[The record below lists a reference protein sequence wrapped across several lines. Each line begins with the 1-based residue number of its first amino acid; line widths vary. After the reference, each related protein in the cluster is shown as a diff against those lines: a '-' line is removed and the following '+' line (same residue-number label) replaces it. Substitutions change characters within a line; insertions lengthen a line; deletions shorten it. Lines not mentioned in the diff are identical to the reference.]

1 MGRMVQLRAF
11 VRMGALFFRAC
22 CKLGKGTKKG
32 PFHAERELRTAEPNM
47 ARKRAEEGEGGD
59 RPAPITNDYAPPRDE
74 KTGPTATRVRAPGL
88 RGQVR

>member
-1 MGRMVQLRAF
+1 MQLRAF

-47 ARKRAEEGEGGD
+47 ARKRAEEGEGG
-59 RPAPITNDYAPPRDE
+59 
-74 KTGPTATRVRAPGL
+74 GL
-88 RGQVR
+88 VGANYKRLCTST